1 MSNRDGCKRR
11 GTFQIPFRS
20 IPARTPEITNEFTNR
35 NEVRIKHAGLG
46 FEGCVL
52 LSKRKLIEL
61 EAARRED
68 GVLELLWRC
77 AVKGRPPQ
85 LLRTE

>member
-1 MSNRDGCKRR
+1 M
-11 GTFQIPFRS
+11 
-20 IPARTPEITNEFTNR
+20 
-35 NEVRIKHAGLG
+35 HAGLG

-77 AVKGRPPQ
+77 AVKGRPSQ